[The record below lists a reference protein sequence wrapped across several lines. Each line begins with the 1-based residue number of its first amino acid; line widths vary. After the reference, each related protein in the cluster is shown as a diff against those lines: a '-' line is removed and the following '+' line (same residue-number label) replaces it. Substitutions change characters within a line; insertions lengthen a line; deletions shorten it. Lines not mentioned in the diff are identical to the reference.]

1 MCHSQTTFLS
11 CYNWDR
17 NSTAAN
23 ITSGKSSTSTDAV
36 FVQDTRALIQ
46 KTLTAPAEN
55 ELVKWSAFKEQWM
68 NLALLMMKRIRN
80 RMRKKA
86 RKLVKKFKQTKSSLE
101 SKKDATSHAE
111 FREAHDNLNEFQ
123 LNQHILRQ
131 ANMKVKWQKEGER
144 GTRFHHNLF
153 KSRIHKTTIEA
164 LTDPSDNIAVSDQ
177 PLIRKI
183 IKGYY
188 EKLYKSTGVNNSTL
202 ADLLQSLQQSGTR
215 VPDKLNAKSE
225 EPFTLEELKKALL
238 QLGSKKSPGS
248 DGIPIEYY
256 KYFWNDDLGTLY
268 LRMIEAAIAQQSL
281 PANTSESII
290 TLLFKK
296 GDRSAP
302 ANYRPISLMNN
313 DYKILAKALANR
325 LAPVLQIIV
334 PTIQTGFIPDRNI
347 IDNVMSILDII
358 LHYDDGMD
366 ENTILLLLDMEKA
379 FDRVN
384 WTAIMETLKAIG
396 FKDNFMNAVKT
407 ILSDNSSANVIVN
420 GTYTDSFKVTRSVRQ
435 GCPLSPLL
443 FVVVSLLFITSI
455 KDAGIHALDTDSHRL
470 VLDSSQLMLKMFADD
485 AAVISHVNDLQ
496 KAFDAVGRYGE
507 ATEAKANQKKSE
519 VIPINPHLLEPNI
532 MTALGAEWKT
542 ERTRYRSVTRSR
554 QSTNQPSEV
563 ASTAPRGSSSRTTNP
578 SWRNSSK
585 PRCSSRNTTCP
596 FSAEHTPRTQC
607 LSRS

>member
-1 MCHSQTTFLS
+1 
-11 CYNWDR
+11 
-17 NSTAAN
+17 
-23 ITSGKSSTSTDAV
+23 
-36 FVQDTRALIQ
+36 
-46 KTLTAPAEN
+46 
-55 ELVKWSAFKEQWM
+55 M

-111 FREAHDNLNEFQ
+111 FREARDNLNEFQ

-248 DGIPIEYY
+248 DGTSIEYY

-313 DYKILAKALANR
+313 DNKILAKALANR